1 MASGDAHEWNSCA
14 FYKNNILISWYR
26 FEIGT
31 RTLMKMLL
39 QWYCKS
45 VIAKISENVSITK
58 VGSDAYIFFKK
69 GAIH

>member
-1 MASGDAHEWNSCA
+1 
-14 FYKNNILISWYR
+14 
-26 FEIGT
+26 
-31 RTLMKMLL
+31 MLL

-69 GAIH
+69 GAIR

>member
-1 MASGDAHEWNSCA
+1 
-14 FYKNNILISWYR
+14 
-26 FEIGT
+26 
-31 RTLMKMLL
+31 MLL

-69 GAIH
+69 EAIHLQRGYNGNVLPRTKCMEVKISRW